1 MSNAEF
7 PHLSHEE
14 DDDLAVG
21 RREGQRDGRTDGVK
35 WSLDLMEESG
45 DGRRTKASG
54 VQARGIVSGINEFSG
69 LNVHVKM
76 WNVAP
81 MYRSFAARR
90 G

>member
-21 RREGQRDGRTDGVK
+21 RREGRRDGRTDGVK

-45 DGRRTKASG
+45 DGRR
-54 VQARGIVSGINEFSG
+54 VSK
-69 LNVHVKM
+69 HVESSVELM
-76 WNVAP
+76 N
-81 MYRSFAARR
+81 FQ